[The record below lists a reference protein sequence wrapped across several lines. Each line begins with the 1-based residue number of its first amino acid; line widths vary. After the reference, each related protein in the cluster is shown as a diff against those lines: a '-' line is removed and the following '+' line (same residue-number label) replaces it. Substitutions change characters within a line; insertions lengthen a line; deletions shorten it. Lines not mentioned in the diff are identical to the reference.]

1 MENGGIKMN
10 TVNLIGR
17 LGKDNDLRYTQSGK
31 PVLSNTLAVTRKF
44 KNANGEKETDWIN
57 FVMWGKGAEIFSNY
71 AHKGSQV
78 GLVGSIQTRNYE
90 NKQGQK
96 VYVTE
101 VNVTDF
107 DFLDSKEQSY
117 QPKEAEPVDISD
129 NDLPF

>member
-1 MENGGIKMN
+1 MN

-31 PVLSNTLAVTRKF
+31 AVLSNTLAVTRKF

-57 FVMWGKGAEIFSNY
+57 FVIWGKGAEIFSNY
-71 AHKGSQV
+71 THKGSQV
-78 GLVGSIQTRNYE
+78 GLVGSLQTRNYE
-90 NKQGQK
+90 NQQGQK

-107 DFLDSKEQSY
+107 DFLDSKSDS
-117 QPKEAEPVDISD
+117 QPKHEQIEEPIIEDDS
-129 NDLPF
+129 LPF